1 MRTVR
6 RCILLTVTAAVLVA
20 GCGTA
25 ATQPTPQPAVHP
37 SPHES
42 LVEGARSDAAR
53 RSGLPAREMKVVALE
68 SVTWSDGSLGC
79 PRPGMSYTQ
88 ALVPGYRIRLQV
100 GREVW
105 DYHASE
111 RGSLA
116 LCPPGQARDPM
127 PGGGRS

>member
-1 MRTVR
+1 MRSLSV
-6 RCILLTVTAAVLVA
+6 LTATASLVA

-25 ATQPTPQPAVHP
+25 ATQPTLQPAVRA

-42 LVEGARSDAAR
+42 LVEAARIDAAR
-53 RSGLPAREMKVVALE
+53 RSGLPAREMKVVSLE
-68 SVTWSDGSLGC
+68 SVTWRNGSLGC
-79 PRPGMSYTQ
+79 PRPGMSYTD

-100 GREVW
+100 GRQVW

-116 LCPPGQARDPM
+116 LCPPGQAQDPV
-127 PGGGRS
+127 PGAGRA